1 MKPPNPPLSL
11 EKEVREN
18 IQPSGS
24 RQALQEYGGLLA
36 RWLVGGLFCYMG
48 LSKALD
54 PVAFLKLVHQY
65 EMVNSP
71 WLLNSIASFLP
82 WFEVF
87 CGLLLLA
94 GVAVRG
100 SALLSALMLA
110 PFTVL
115 VLRRALG
122 IAAAQHL
129 PLCAVKFD
137 CGCGTGEVFICRKVV
152 ENSILFLLSCW
163 LITGPGRK
171 LAARYSLVQKMQ
183 AQSSPRD

>member
-1 MKPPNPPLSL
+1 MNNVQS
-11 EKEVREN
+11 
-18 IQPSGS
+18 SGGACHAI
-24 RQALQEYGGLLA
+24 REYGGLFA
-36 RWLVGGLFCYMG
+36 RWLVGGLFLYMG

-54 PVAFLKLVHQY
+54 PVGFLKLVHQY
-65 EMVNSP
+65 QMVNSP

-82 WFEVF
+82 WFEAF

-100 SALLSALMLA
+100 SALISALMLL

-122 IAAAQHL
+122 IAAAEHL

-152 ENSILFLLSCW
+152 ENSFLFLLSCW
-163 LITGPGRK
+163 LVTGPGRR
-171 LAARYSLVQKMQ
+171 LAARYSLFRQKVEVSLENRELPS
-183 AQSSPRD
+183 QSVPKL